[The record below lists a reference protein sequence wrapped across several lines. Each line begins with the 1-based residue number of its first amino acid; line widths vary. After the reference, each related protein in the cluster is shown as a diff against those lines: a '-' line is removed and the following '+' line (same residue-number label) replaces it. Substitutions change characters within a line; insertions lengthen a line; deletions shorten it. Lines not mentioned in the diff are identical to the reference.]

1 MAGPSGLQLM
11 QGGDVQEIC
20 NKNIDKHTNKE
31 DYVYNTNISSIDS
44 GTSVCTAES
53 VLLYDIDK
61 MFVKTSCF
69 TTQGRGSY
77 PEKRKMSE
85 YLKYGVIYLDKPKN
99 PSSHEVVTWIKNILK
114 VEKTGHGGTLD
125 PKVSGVL
132 TVYLNRGTRLS
143 KIEQN
148 AGKEYVCIVQIDGK
162 VSEEKFKDALRF
174 FEGRLIQRP
183 PLISAVKRNVRM
195 RSVYK
200 NEFLEL
206 KEVDGVSY
214 GLFKVS
220 CEAGTYIR
228 VLCEHIGL
236 YMGIKAEMLELRRTR
251 SGSIREEQCFTMH
264 DVLDSHYIFEN
275 KGDERYIRRVVHPI
289 EYSLRNYKRI
299 MVKDSCVDAL
309 CSGAKLSLNGVIR
322 FDRNINVGEKVVV
335 ITTKGEAVVLA
346 ETLVSGAEM
355 QINEYGL
362 VAHTLRVIMEKGLYK
377 STWGTKKFNML

>member
-1 MAGPSGLQLM
+1 M
-11 QGGDVQEIC
+11 QSGDVQDVSNENV
-20 NKNIDKHTNKE
+20 NKHARNGEHVHSLDLPDHIG
-31 DYVYNTNISSIDS
+31 
-44 GTSVCTAES
+44 GTPVHTAES

-61 MFVKTSCF
+61 MIVKTSCF

-77 PEKRKMSE
+77 PEKRKMEE
-85 YLKYGVIYLDKPKN
+85 YLKYGVIYLDKPRN
-99 PSSHEVVTWIKNILK
+99 PSSHEVVTWIKNILR

-148 AGKEYVCIVQIDGK
+148 AGKEYVCIIRIDGD
-162 VSEEKFKDALRF
+162 VNEEKFRDALRF

-195 RSVYK
+195 RSVYR

-206 KEVDGVSY
+206 RKVESAYY

-236 YMGIKAEMLELRRTR
+236 YLGMKAEMLELRRIR

-264 DVLDSHYIFEN
+264 DVLDCHHILEKNS
-275 KGDERYIRRVVHPI
+275 DERYIRRVVHPI

-309 CSGAKLSLNGVIR
+309 CSGAKLYLNGVIR
-322 FDRNINVGEKVVV
+322 FDRNINIGEKVVV
-335 ITTKGEAVVLA
+335 ITTKGEAIVLV
-346 ETLVSGAEM
+346 ETLVSGTEM

-362 VAHTLRVIMEKGLYK
+362 IARTLRVIMEKGLYK
-377 STWGTKKFNML
+377 STWGTKKFNMF